1 MKKATTSHDPAL
13 AGVFSFIITG
23 AGQLY
28 NGEIAKGLGLFI
40 AAVICIVIFFPLA
53 LIPWIFSIFDAFN
66 TAKLLNQQFIET
78 ENRKNNVDVSNVIN
92 QFKKLSALFDAD
104 MITQEELDSKKKEL
118 IYEISTNY
126 LSMDSLEFLAE
137 LAPLKQK
144 GILTD
149 EDITNIK
156 KVI

>member
-1 MKKATTSHDPAL
+1 MEKTTTSHDPAL

-40 AAVICIVIFFPLA
+40 AAVICIFIFFPIA
-53 LIPWIFSIFDAFN
+53 LIPWVFSIFDAVN
-66 TAKLLNQQFIET
+66 TAKLLNQQFIEADDS
-78 ENRKNNVDVSNVIN
+78 KNTVDVSNVVS
-92 QFKKLSALFDAD
+92 QFKKISALFDAD
-104 MITQEELDSKKKEL
+104 MITQEELDNKKKEL
-118 IYEISTNY
+118 IYEISLTT
-126 LSMDSLEFLAE
+126 LKMDSLEFLAE
-137 LAPLKQK
+137 LVPLKQK

-149 EDITNIK
+149 EDIVNIK

>member
-1 MKKATTSHDPAL
+1 MEKTTTSHDPAL

-40 AAVICIVIFFPLA
+40 AAVICIFIFFPLA
-53 LIPWIFSIFDAFN
+53 FIPWIFSIFDAFN

-78 ENRKNNVDVSNVIN
+78 ENSKNTVDVSIVVS

-118 IYEISTNY
+118 IYEISLTT
-126 LSMDSLEFLAE
+126 LKMDSLEFLAE

-149 EDITNIK
+149 DDITNIK

>member
-1 MKKATTSHDPAL
+1 MEKTTTSHDPAL

-40 AAVICIVIFFPLA
+40 AAVICIFIFFPLA
-53 LIPWIFSIFDAFN
+53 FIPWIFSIFDAFN

-78 ENRKNNVDVSNVIN
+78 ENSKNTVDVSNVVN

-118 IYEISTNY
+118 IYEISLTT
-126 LSMDSLEFLAE
+126 LKIDSLEFLAE

-149 EDITNIK
+149 DDITNIK
-156 KVI
+156 KII

>member
-1 MKKATTSHDPAL
+1 MEKVTTSHDPAL
-13 AGVFSFIITG
+13 AGVFSFIITW

-40 AAVICIVIFFPLA
+40 AAVICIFIFFPLA
-53 LIPWIFSIFDAFN
+53 FIPWIFSIFDAVS
-66 TAKLLNQQFIET
+66 TAKSLNQQFIET
-78 ENRKNNVDVSNVIN
+78 ENSKNTVDVSNVVS

-118 IYEISTNY
+118 IYEISLTT
-126 LSMDSLEFLAE
+126 LKMDSLEFLAE

-144 GILTD
+144 GILND

>member
-1 MKKATTSHDPAL
+1 MEKTTTSHDPAL

-40 AAVICIVIFFPLA
+40 AAVLCIFIFFPLA
-53 LIPWIFSIFDAFN
+53 FIPWIFSIFDAFS

-118 IYEISTNY
+118 IYEISTTY